1 MYKQVIL
8 VRQDLKLPKGKLA
21 AQAAHA
27 SLEAAFNSDKEIVKE
42 WRDEGAEKV
51 VLKVKDLDELIKI
64 ETLNN
69 LVHEIEEQDLKQLRE
84 RIKTMKG
91 DGWQEEIAKILKN
104 KYSSADIELKMSL
117 SADKILADY
126 LELILKNASEE
137 QRAELLVTLNKIKN
151 EIG

>member
-1 MYKQVIL
+1 MQKNKMPKSHKRIAEIL
-8 VRQDLKLPKGKLA
+8 EDVFGILN
-21 AQAAHA
+21 
-27 SLEAAFNSDKEIVKE
+27 FNSEQISSAKT
-42 WRDEGAEKV
+42 
-51 VLKVKDLDELIKI
+51 DLDELIKI

>member
-1 MYKQVIL
+1 MPKSHKRIAEIL
-8 VRQDLKLPKGKLA
+8 EDVFGILN
-21 AQAAHA
+21 
-27 SLEAAFNSDKEIVKE
+27 FNSEQISSAKT
-42 WRDEGAEKV
+42 
-51 VLKVKDLDELIKI
+51 DLDELIKI

-69 LVHEIEEQDLKQLRE
+69 LVHEIEEQDLQQLRE

-104 KYSSADIELKMSL
+104 KYSSADIKLKMSL

>member
-1 MYKQVIL
+1 MPKSHKRIAEIL
-8 VRQDLKLPKGKLA
+8 EDVFGILN
-21 AQAAHA
+21 
-27 SLEAAFNSDKEIVKE
+27 FNSEQISSAKT
-42 WRDEGAEKV
+42 
-51 VLKVKDLDELIKI
+51 DLDELIKI

>member
-1 MYKQVIL
+1 
-8 VRQDLKLPKGKLA
+8 
-21 AQAAHA
+21 
-27 SLEAAFNSDKEIVKE
+27 
-42 WRDEGAEKV
+42 
-51 VLKVKDLDELIKI
+51 
-64 ETLNN
+64 
-69 LVHEIEEQDLKQLRE
+69 
-84 RIKTMKG
+84 MKG

>member
-1 MYKQVIL
+1 MPKSHKRIAEIL
-8 VRQDLKLPKGKLA
+8 EDVFGILN
-21 AQAAHA
+21 
-27 SLEAAFNSDKEIVKE
+27 FNSEQISSAKT
-42 WRDEGAEKV
+42 
-51 VLKVKDLDELIKI
+51 DLDELIKI

-104 KYSSADIELKMSL
+104 KYSSADIKLKMSL

>member
-1 MYKQVIL
+1 MQKNKMPKSYKRIAEIL
-8 VRQDLKLPKGKLA
+8 EDVFGILN
-21 AQAAHA
+21 
-27 SLEAAFNSDKEIVKE
+27 FNSEQISSAKT
-42 WRDEGAEKV
+42 
-51 VLKVKDLDELIKI
+51 DLDELIKI